1 AGAEG
6 PDEPV
11 VVQSGG
17 HEPSGYPLPWAAST
31 GLRLDRSLIRKKVA
45 DSGTAAALLNVI
57 FDDEEVAGHD
67 PRPPAEPPSAIPGLD
82 RAHGAL
88 LHALGERGAWTRAE
102 FESLAAA
109 HGVLP
114 DGALDALN
122 EAAIDATGAPIVE
135 GDGTLTLAN
144 DVLLELL
151 A

>member
-1 AGAEG
+1 
-6 PDEPV
+6 

-45 DSGTAAALLNVI
+45 DSGTAAALLGVI
-57 FDDEEVAGHD
+57 FDDEEVAD
-67 PRPPAEPPSAIPGLD
+67 PAEPPSAIAGLD

-135 GDGTLTLAN
+135 GEDTLTLAN